1 MPIEPFTSRISY
13 VSGDLVKGRRIK
25 LAFHWT
31 CIGGSQY
38 RIHELIQHT
47 LKEIRDWEPPM
58 QVQWKATLIN
68 KRGCA
73 PIHQNG
79 WIMGQFIRWMGS
91 FYAHSVKSHP
101 YAHSVK
107 SHSYAHRLFDEKAL
121 RWKGTPPSLGTRG
134 GDWIRTLNLRMLTQ
148 LANLTEDSLMEHTAH
163 RYLREVY
170 CSIH

>member
-31 CIGGSQY
+31 CI
-38 RIHELIQHT
+38 IQHR
-47 LKEIRDWEPPM
+47 LRRFEIGNHLCRFGEKSPL
-58 QVQWKATLIN
+58 LI
-68 KRGCA
+68 KGGA
-73 PIHQNG
+73 PIHQKMVELWVNS
-79 WIMGQFIRWMGS
+79 WMGA

-107 SHSYAHRLFDEKAL
+107 RLFDEKTL
-121 RWKGTPPSLGTRG
+121 RWKGTPPSLSTRG
-134 GDWIRTLNLRMLTQ
+134 GDWIRNLNLWMLKR

-163 RYLREVY
+163 RYLREVDY
-170 CSIH
+170 SRH